1 MARVDAVTEARARR
15 AIEVLSRSSKVAA
28 AYLFGSHVDGTVHPW
43 SDIDLAVFVE
53 NLDTLDLC
61 DRARV
66 AARVQKE
73 AGDEVDIH
81 LLPAED
87 LMQGDPAGFS
97 AWVLTH
103 GVKIRL

>member
-1 MARVDAVTEARARR
+1 MVRIDTVIEARARR

-28 AYLFGSHVDGTVHPW
+28 TYLFGSHVDGTVHPW

-53 NLDTLDLC
+53 NLDTFDLS

-66 AARVQKE
+66 TARVQKE
-73 AGDEVDIH
+73 AGDEVELH

-87 LMQGDPAGFS
+87 LKQRDPAGFS
-97 AWVLTH
+97 AWVLAH
-103 GVKIRL
+103 GVEICP

>member
-1 MARVDAVTEARARR
+1 MARVDAVIGARARR
-15 AIEVLSRSSKVAA
+15 AIEVLSRSARIAA
-28 AYLFGSHVDGTVHPW
+28 AYLFGSHAEGTVHPR

-53 NLDTLDLC
+53 NLDTLDLS
-61 DRARV
+61 DRTRV

-73 AGDEVDIH
+73 AGDEVDLH

-87 LMQGDPAGFS
+87 LVQRDPARFS

-103 GVKIRL
+103 DVEVRL

>member
-1 MARVDAVTEARARR
+1 MARVDAVIESRARR

-28 AYLFGSHVDGTVHPW
+28 AYLFGSHVEGTAHPW

-53 NLDTLDLC
+53 NLDTLDLY

-66 AARVQKE
+66 TAKVQKE

-81 LLPAED
+81 FLPAET
-87 LMQGDPAGFS
+87 LKQRDPAGFS
-97 AWVLTH
+97 AWVLAH
-103 GVKIRL
+103 GVKIRP

>member
-1 MARVDAVTEARARR
+1 MVRIDTVIEARARR

-53 NLDTLDLC
+53 NLDTFDLS

-66 AARVQKE
+66 TARVQKE
-73 AGDEVDIH
+73 AGDEVDLH

-87 LMQGDPAGFS
+87 LVERDPAGFS
-97 AWVLTH
+97 AWILTH
-103 GVKIRL
+103 GIEIRP